1 MGCRLEWRLLGRE
14 GRFLD
19 SGEIDDDFPDRGSAL
34 LALGALL
41 LHFPVWGRKD
51 SEGCW
56 WARRSA
62 DADLELQFTLREPV
76 QCEEPM
82 LPALLA
88 ARQSESMSLRG

>member
-1 MGCRLEWRLLGRE
+1 MGYRLEWRLLGRE

-41 LHFPVWGRKD
+41 LHFPVRGRKD

-56 WARRSA
+56 
-62 DADLELQFTLREPV
+62 
-76 QCEEPM
+76 
-82 LPALLA
+82 
-88 ARQSESMSLRG
+88 